1 MSLERV
7 KLTLLSH
14 SKNMLNAA
22 QSEDWF
28 RFSELDSNWQK
39 KIQSAIE
46 EYGSQLDGIGD
57 QLLRDN
63 AKIQKIIHQSQ
74 KKLVSALQK
83 NTRATSSVKQYLK

>member
-1 MSLERV
+1 VSLERV
-7 KLTLLSH
+7 KLTLLAH

-22 QSEDWF
+22 KSEDWF
-28 RFSELDSNWQK
+28 RFSELDSDWQT

-57 QLLRDN
+57 QLLLDN
-63 AKIQKIIHQSQ
+63 AEIQKIIHQSQ
-74 KKLVSALQK
+74 KKLVSELQK